1 MPKSTD
7 GIFTRKDRPGAFYIT
22 WTDAQ
27 GRRRK
32 RKTNAKT
39 YTQAKQARSAEL
51 VKAEQ
56 AKVLGFSAPGEETF
70 AEVSKSYL
78 AHQKA
83 RLTPA
88 AYERE
93 RGALESH
100 LKPFFAFPVRGI
112 RRVDIQRY
120 ITKRSGDVK
129 AETVRKE
136 LNILK
141 HLLKLAV
148 EWEMIPVNPAQGVK
162 GPKAPAGR
170 VRYLQ
175 QGELEAVILA
185 CPDWLRPIALI
196 AVSTGMRRSEILK
209 LRWLD
214 VDLLNKRLMLPQ
226 TKNGEGRIVYLN
238 NTAETTFRMLA
249 AGKSVNAASHIFPGI
264 DPLNVSV
271 AFTRACR
278 KVNISDFHLHDLRH
292 HAASWLRMSGADVH
306 TVAQLLG
313 HKDLR
318 MAIRYQHLSPAYLA
332 DAVCK
337 LDAVIG
343 GVLRPQSVP
352 TLQLPEKGSDAND

>member
-1 MPKSTD
+1 
-7 GIFTRKDRPGAFYIT
+7 
-22 WTDAQ
+22 
-27 GRRRK
+27 
-32 RKTNAKT
+32 
-39 YTQAKQARSAEL
+39 
-51 VKAEQ
+51 
-56 AKVLGFSAPGEETF
+56 VLGFSAPGEETF

-78 AHQKA
+78 AHQRA
-83 RLTPA
+83 RLTPE

-93 RGALESH
+93 RGAIELH
-100 LKPFFAFPVRGI
+100 LKPFFPCPIRGI
-112 RRVDIQRY
+112 RRVDVQRY
-120 ITKRSGDVK
+120 ITKRSADVK

-148 EWEMIPVNPAQGVK
+148 EWEIIPTNPAQGVK

-175 QGELEAVILA
+175 QGELEAVLMA
-185 CPDWLRPIALI
+185 CPDWLRPIALL

-214 VDLLNKRLMLPQ
+214 IDLLNKRLMLPQ

-238 NTAETTFRMLA
+238 KTAEATFRMLA
-249 AGKSVNAASHIFPGI
+249 EGRSVNATSRIFPGI
-264 DPLNVSV
+264 DPTHVSV
-271 AFTRACR
+271 TFTRACR
-278 KVNISDFHLHDLRH
+278 RVNISDFSLHDLRH
-292 HAASWLRMSGADVH
+292 TAASWLRMAGADIH

-332 DAVCK
+332 DAVGK
-337 LDAVIG
+337 LDGVIG
-343 GVLRPQSVP
+343 ENPCHPRVTTR
-352 TLQLPEKGSDAND
+352 QLTEKGSSAND